1 MRKTPTC
8 SMPTRAM
15 EKRCVEEGENGEE
28 GVCVR
33 HVRWMCT
40 SVCGVYL
47 YDVYVHACVSIHC
60 MCACVCLYVHAC
72 VSICVR
78 VSVCACMCPYV
89 CVCLYVHAC
98 VSVCACMCVCL
109 YVHLCNGRQV
119 GR

>member
-15 EKRCVEEGENGEE
+15 EKRCVEGGESGEE

-33 HVRWMCT
+33 HVRLMCT

-60 MCACVCLYVHAC
+60 MCACVRLYVHAC

-78 VSVCACMCPYV
+78 VSVCACMCV
-89 CVCLYVHAC
+89 HMCMRVCLYVHACSYVHAC
-98 VSVCACMCVCL
+98 VSVCMCI
-109 YVHLCNGRQV
+109 YAMEGK
-119 GR
+119 